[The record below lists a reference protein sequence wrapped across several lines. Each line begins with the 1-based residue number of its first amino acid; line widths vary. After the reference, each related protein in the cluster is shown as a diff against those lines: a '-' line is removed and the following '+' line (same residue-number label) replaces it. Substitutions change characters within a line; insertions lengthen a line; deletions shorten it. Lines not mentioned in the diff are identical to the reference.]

1 MRGILPLVLLLVVV
15 PATVTAV
22 LLLWGGGGRV
32 VHGDQPGG
40 PIAGR
45 LVDHDGA
52 PLVDEPVSGWIVSP
66 LGERLRVVEGKTDA
80 DGRFQLELPATRGTY
95 LARLGGGACLPREL
109 ALSTI
114 GREDGEKPRDLE
126 VRLRRG
132 GTLVLELAAPARGAW
147 SVRESDAGAT
157 LGAVEWRKSGRFDG
171 ARIEVPGLPAVDALV
186 QLEYEGGVR
195 WECELRLPEQGA
207 TVRVAP

>member
-1 MRGILPLVLLLVVV
+1 VRGILPLVLLLVVV

-40 PIAGR
+40 AVTGR

-52 PLVDEPVSGWIVSP
+52 PVADEPISGWIVSP
-66 LGERLRVVEGKTDA
+66 LGERARVVEGLSAA

-95 LARLGGGACLPREL
+95 MVRLGGGACLPREL
-109 ALSTI
+109 ALSTL
-114 GREDGEKPRDLE
+114 GREEGEAPREME

-132 GTLVLELAAPARGAW
+132 GTLVLELADPARGSW
-147 SVRESDAGAT
+147 SVRPADPGA
-157 LGAVEWRKSGRFDG
+157 APAPVEWRKSGRFDG

-186 QLEYEGGVR
+186 QLEFEDGVR
-195 WECELRLPEQGA
+195 WECELRLPERGT
-207 TVRVAP
+207 TVRVAR